1 MGDDRMSSV
10 LAPYQHAIEA
20 LCRQYHVRRLELFG
34 SVAAGD
40 DRPGES
46 DIDFVVEFEPMPHG
60 GYADAY
66 FGLLKALEALF
77 QRPVDLI
84 VDSAIKNPYFRQSVD
99 ESKVLIYAA

>member
-1 MGDDRMSSV
+1 MSSV
-10 LAPYQHAIEA
+10 LAPYQQAIEA

-46 DIDFVVEFEPMPHG
+46 DIDFLVEFEPSG
-60 GYADAY
+60 TSFNAY
-66 FGLLKALEALF
+66 FGLRRALEDLF
-77 QRPVDLI
+77 NRPVDLV
-84 VDSAIKNPYFRQSVD
+84 VDSAIKNPYFRRSVD